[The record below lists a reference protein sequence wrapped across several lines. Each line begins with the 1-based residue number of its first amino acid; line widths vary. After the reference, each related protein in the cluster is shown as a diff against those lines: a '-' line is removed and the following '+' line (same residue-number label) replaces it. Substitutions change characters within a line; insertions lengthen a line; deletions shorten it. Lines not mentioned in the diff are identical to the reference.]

1 MRSAALPVH
10 RHALPQLVVDGVLVA
25 LAYFLAF
32 WLRFAGHPWGTH
44 IRYHDNLGAVVKIGY
59 DHRYRLLFTHT
70 CWWVV
75 ILVLAALMLFGQ
87 YARLWRFVGQRDY
100 EAVLKGVVLAT
111 LAAVTLIALIHPV
124 TVAAGL
130 SRSPGG
136 AWVAAGTTNVYLPA
150 SVIALFLLL
159 SMALLLGARF
169 AVQLVTDGR
178 VRLFG
183 ADAGAREVLIVG
195 GGEGGRLVVREL
207 LRNKSLGL
215 RPVGFLDDDPSK
227 QKIKDEH
234 GLRVLGTTQEG
245 DLARVLDDTE
255 PDEVVI
261 AIPSAPGVL
270 RARVVTACRQR
281 GIPVRT
287 TPTVFELLRDG
298 SGRLD
303 QITRQL
309 REIRLE
315 DVLGREPVSEV
326 LDGASDYLRG
336 QVVMVTGAGGSIGA
350 ELSRQIARVG
360 PHRLVLLDHAEDNLF
375 EIHRELEEE
384 RHVRTSVAVVAD
396 CKEEERMREV
406 LAEYRPAV
414 VFHAAAYKH
423 VAMMERNP
431 VEAIRNNAL
440 GTRLVA
446 RLCGELRVA
455 SFVLVSTDKAVAPAT
470 VMGASKALAEWA
482 VEGEAATHPQT
493 RYATVRFGNVLGSSG
508 SVVPIFRRQIES
520 GGPVTVTDSRMT
532 RFFMTIPEAVQLI
545 LRAGSLQDGSGE
557 VFVLDMGQPVRIMD
571 LAREMITLS
580 GLRPDED
587 IAIVEVGARSGEKFS
602 EDLFNHAY
610 ETAEPTTQ
618 ERVLRAR
625 HAHLDPDW
633 VQQIFAEIDL
643 LVLAGQ
649 TSTLALRVAEL
660 SSLRVTRSQGDPVGD
675 PTPPDAAG
683 SRGSRAIGS
692 EGGGGAP

>member
-32 WLRFAGHPWGTH
+32 WLRFAGHPWGTQ
-44 IRYHDNLGAVVKIGY
+44 IVYHGVHRHVAY

-75 ILVLAALMLFGQ
+75 VLVLVALMMFGQ

-111 LAAVTLIALIHPV
+111 LVAVTLIALIHPV
-124 TVAAGL
+124 TVANGLYGTPGDWTAG
-130 SRSPGG
+130 
-136 AWVAAGTTNVYLPA
+136 GTTNVYLPA

-234 GLRVLGTTQEG
+234 GLRVLGTTQES

-270 RARVVTACRQR
+270 RARVVTACRAR

-618 ERVLRAR
+618 ERILRAR

-633 VQQIFAEIDL
+633 VQEIFAEIDL

-660 SSLRVTRSQGDPVGD
+660 SSLRVTRSPGDTVGD
-675 PTPPDAAG
+675 PTPPDTAG
-683 SRGSRAIGS
+683 SRGSRAVGS